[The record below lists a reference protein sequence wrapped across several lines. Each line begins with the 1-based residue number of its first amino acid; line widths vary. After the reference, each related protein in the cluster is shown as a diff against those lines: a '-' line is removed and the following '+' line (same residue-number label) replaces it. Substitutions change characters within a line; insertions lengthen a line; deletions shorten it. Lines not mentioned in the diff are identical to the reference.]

1 RQFENIK
8 KALNHD
14 LMSAKIRVLKK

>member
-1 RQFENIK
+1 KRQFENIK

-14 LMSAKIRVLKK
+14 LMSAKIRV